1 MRRTTAAAG
10 VLAATGLSLTVAATA
25 HAAPDRDCA
34 DFASQAEAQA
44 ALEASPGDPER
55 LDADNDGAAC
65 EEFDYSGSPSQIP
78 AQPSGGVGAGDGS
91 AAAGGHDSAAA
102 GGSEFRLV
110 VGGTALAAAGSAALM
125 ARRRSRS
132 AD

>member
-25 HAAPDRDCA
+25 HAAPERDCA

-78 AQPSGGVGAGDGS
+78 TQPSGGVGAGDGS
-91 AAAGGHDSAAA
+91 AAAGGND
-102 GGSEFRLV
+102 FRLV
-110 VGGTALAAAGSAALM
+110 VGGTAVAAAGGAALM